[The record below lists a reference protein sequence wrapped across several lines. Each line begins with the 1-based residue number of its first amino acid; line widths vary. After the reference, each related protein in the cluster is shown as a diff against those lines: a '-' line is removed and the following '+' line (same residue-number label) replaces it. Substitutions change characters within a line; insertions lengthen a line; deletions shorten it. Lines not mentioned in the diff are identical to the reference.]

1 MTNLE
6 HERSAQRLLTP
17 LCQMHTVEPEAL
29 RGDAYGDWWIQ
40 NETGVKKL
48 LAELDDCDLCEI
60 VCADSLGALVSAAKT
75 LRTKLRRDI
84 RAAIGQTDMEEPERW
99 DGQS

>member
-6 HERSAQRLLTP
+6 HERSLLTP
-17 LCQMHTVEPEAL
+17 LCQMLTVEPEAL

-40 NETGVKKL
+40 NETGVKRI
-48 LAELDDCDLCEI
+48 LAALDDCDLCEI
-60 VCADSLGALVSAAKT
+60 ACADSPGALVSAAKT

-84 RAAIGQTDMEEPERW
+84 RAAMGPTDMEDPERW
-99 DGQS
+99 DGLS